1 MRGSLRFVPGKVS
14 DRFAMSSTTPAID
27 DARVWVSA
35 HLRADGA
42 SADTI
47 WEVELALT
55 EALSNVIRHAYAGRE
70 NGKIELELQLDS
82 ERLELEIVHY
92 GEPFDAAS
100 YRPPDLDA
108 LGAGGYGLHLI
119 AQLMDEVEQG
129 DAAGQGTCLR
139 LVKHRRRERA

>member
-1 MRGSLRFVPGKVS
+1 MPGEVS

-27 DARVWVSA
+27 DARVWASA

-55 EALSNVIRHAYAGRE
+55 EALSNVIRHAYGGIE
-70 NGKIELELQLDS
+70 TGKIEVELHLDS
-82 ERLELEIVHY
+82 ERIELAILY
-92 GEPFDAAS
+92 SGEPFDPAAYS
-100 YRPPDLDA
+100 PPDLDA
-108 LGAGGYGLHLI
+108 FGAGGYGLHLI
-119 AQLMDEVEQG
+119 AELMDEVEQASG
-129 DAAGQGTCLR
+129 AGHGTRLR